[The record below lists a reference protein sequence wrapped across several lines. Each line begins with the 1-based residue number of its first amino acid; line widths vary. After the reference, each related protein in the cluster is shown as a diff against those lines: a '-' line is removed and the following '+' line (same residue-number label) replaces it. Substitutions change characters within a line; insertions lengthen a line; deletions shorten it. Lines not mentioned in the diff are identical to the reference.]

1 MSFKIIV
8 DSCCDLTPAQLREDC
23 FVSVPLTIRV
33 GEHIVV
39 DDASFDQGA
48 LLWRMKESA
57 TAPQSSCPSP
67 IQYLEAFDCGADD
80 LYVVTLSALLSGS
93 HNAAAQA
100 RSLWLEDHP
109 NSNVHIFNSC
119 SASAGEVLVALKI
132 QELAQSG
139 MDFTTVVSQVSR
151 YINEMETYFVL
162 ETLDN
167 LRKNG
172 RLTRVQSL
180 VTSTLHIKLLMGAT
194 PEGEICKKGQA
205 MSIKQALSK
214 MVSLMAAD
222 PKHEGR
228 RLSIVHC
235 NCLERAFHVNEAVPF
250 RGDPHQRYR
259 RHQHRLCQR
268 RRHRRG
274 LLISIKPFRNR
285 PEEISSGRLFF
296 APACAIMA
304 KIVLG
309 GAFMNYTIRP
319 IGPEDAEGAA
329 ALRRMPGVFEN
340 TLGLPSYR
348 TADSEAFIAGLGPD
362 DHNFVAVLDDGTVIG
377 CAGLTVCS
385 NPRMRHVGAVGLFVH
400 ADYQGR
406 GVGTTLMET
415 LLDLADHWLMLVR
428 VELEVFADNEQAIRL
443 YEKLGFEKEGL
454 LRMTTVRNG
463 RYVDEYKMARIR
475 PGVTAP

>member
-57 TAPQSSCPSP
+57 T
-67 IQYLEAFDCGADD
+67 DD

-235 NCLERAFHVNEAVPF
+235 NCLERAFHVKELVMKQCRF
-250 RGDPHQRYR
+250 GEI
-259 RHQHRLCQR
+259 
-268 RRHRRG
+268 
-274 LLISIKPFRNR
+274 LISDTGG
-285 PEEISSGRLFF
+285 ISTVYANDGG
-296 APACAIMA
+296 
-304 KIVLG
+304 IV
-309 GAFMNYTIRP
+309 
-319 IGPEDAEGAA
+319 
-329 ALRRMPGVFEN
+329 
-340 TLGLPSYR
+340 
-348 TADSEAFIAGLGPD
+348 
-362 DHNFVAVLDDGTVIG
+362 VA
-377 CAGLTVCS
+377 
-385 NPRMRHVGAVGLFVH
+385 
-400 ADYQGR
+400 Y
-406 GVGTTLMET
+406 
-415 LLDLADHWLMLVR
+415 
-428 VELEVFADNEQAIRL
+428 
-443 YEKLGFEKEGL
+443 
-454 LRMTTVRNG
+454 
-463 RYVDEYKMARIR
+463 
-475 PGVTAP
+475 

>member
-1 MSFKIIV
+1 MSFNVIV
-8 DSCCDLTPAQLREDC
+8 DSCCDLTPEMRGSGLYHN
-23 FVSVPLTIRV
+23 VPLTIYV
-33 GEHIVV
+33 GESAFRDDMRLDTQDLV
-39 DDASFDQGA
+39 DAMAMCQEASH
-48 LLWRMKESA
+48 
-57 TAPQSSCPSP
+57 TACPAP
-67 IQYLEAFDCGADD
+67 ADYLAMFERCEGD

-235 NCLERAFHVNEAVPF
+235 NCLERAFHVKELVMKQCRF
-250 RGDPHQRYR
+250 GEI
-259 RHQHRLCQR
+259 
-268 RRHRRG
+268 
-274 LLISIKPFRNR
+274 LISDTGG
-285 PEEISSGRLFF
+285 ISTVYANDGG
-296 APACAIMA
+296 
-304 KIVLG
+304 IV
-309 GAFMNYTIRP
+309 
-319 IGPEDAEGAA
+319 
-329 ALRRMPGVFEN
+329 
-340 TLGLPSYR
+340 
-348 TADSEAFIAGLGPD
+348 
-362 DHNFVAVLDDGTVIG
+362 VA
-377 CAGLTVCS
+377 
-385 NPRMRHVGAVGLFVH
+385 
-400 ADYQGR
+400 Y
-406 GVGTTLMET
+406 
-415 LLDLADHWLMLVR
+415 
-428 VELEVFADNEQAIRL
+428 
-443 YEKLGFEKEGL
+443 
-454 LRMTTVRNG
+454 
-463 RYVDEYKMARIR
+463 
-475 PGVTAP
+475 